1 MITIIN
7 SDKQKQLDWCVN
19 GNKSMITQTIK
30 NKIRDIIQASKEI
43 ESVALSA
50 GEKNP
55 LSTIN
60 FTSSIINCLSISFSP
75 VRENGTGD
83 IMLRVNRSKL
93 KDGLTEGLNGR
104 VMTDSRDTL
113 HNARKDLSF
122 LNELLTMPKDMEGIA
137 RVDFNKS
144 RLTELNWQ
152 DVRLVKNK
160 YIFLKYVIKEGIQQ
174 FLEGVA
180 DANVKRDD

>member
-1 MITIIN
+1 
-7 SDKQKQLDWCVN
+7 
-19 GNKSMITQTIK
+19 
-30 NKIRDIIQASKEI
+30 
-43 ESVALSA
+43 
-50 GEKNP
+50 
-55 LSTIN
+55 
-60 FTSSIINCLSISFSP
+60 
-75 VRENGTGD
+75 
-83 IMLRVNRSKL
+83 
-93 KDGLTEGLNGR
+93 
-104 VMTDSRDTL
+104 MTDSRDTL